1 MQNSRQRG
9 TDKGHKDG
17 SLQESTERQL
27 DEEGIVEWVQ
37 EGQGQAGES
46 QRQNLKL
53 RTTWPAS
60 PKRWLE
66 DLHGLYVL
74 V

>member
-1 MQNSRQRG
+1 MGPGGAGAGRG
-9 TDKGHKDG
+9 EPET
-17 SLQESTERQL
+17 
-27 DEEGIVEWVQ
+27 
-37 EGQGQAGES
+37 
-46 QRQNLKL
+46 NLGL